1 MIETELPVGGK
12 RQKWSPYQKYIIAL
26 LLTVYMFNFIDR
38 QIIAILS
45 PLIKDDLGL
54 SDTQLGLLKGFPFAL
69 CYAFFGFPIAKWAD
83 KGNRATIIS
92 LAVTVWSGMTVLC
105 GLAQNYTQLLL
116 ARMGVGVGEA
126 GCSPPAHSLI
136 SDYFPREQRATVLGL
151 YSLGI
156 SLGSLFGIL
165 LGGLIADKFG
175 WRWAFIIVGAPGVV
189 LGLIVKFTLKEP
201 ERGATEEPE
210 VRAAMLRAKETGTV
224 KAAPSFLDALATMWK
239 IKSYGIL
246 TLSAGLTAFC
256 GYALGLWIVDFLFR
270 THDLSYAE
278 LTLPLALAIGV
289 GGGVGTICGGF
300 ITDFFGTKDDA
311 AYFSIPAYGHLISVP
326 LFLLAMW
333 TGSPY
338 FCLGVFFFVFLL
350 HTSVAG
356 PYYGLV
362 QNLAPLHLRAFA
374 SALFF
379 FVLSILGVGLGPFL
393 VGVFSDL
400 LTPSLGEADALRWV
414 LTALAPVWIL
424 ASFIMLWGR
433 KALRADLAQIALKT
447 EQDRLDAVQMQP

>member
-1 MIETELPVGGK
+1 MIETSLPNNSK
-12 RQKWSPYQKYIIAL
+12 RQKWTPYQKYIIFL

-54 SDTQLGLLKGFPFAL
+54 SDTELGLLKGVAFAL
-69 CYAFFGFPIAKWAD
+69 FYAIFGFPIAKWAD
-83 KGNRATIIS
+83 KGNRAGIIS
-92 LAVTVWSGMTVLC
+92 LAVTFWSGMTILC
-105 GLAQNYTQLLL
+105 GMSQNFIQLLL

-156 SLGSLFGIL
+156 SFGSLFGIL

-175 WRWAFIIVGAPGVV
+175 WRWAFIIVGTPGIL
-189 LGLIVKFTLKEP
+189 LGLIVKLTLKEP
-201 ERGATEEPE
+201 ERGAMETPE
-210 VRAAMLRAKETGTV
+210 VRAAMLRAKESGAV
-224 KAAPSFLDALATMWK
+224 KAAPSLSDALAIMWK
-239 IKSYGIL
+239 IKSYRIL

-256 GYALGLWIVDFLFR
+256 GYALGLWIVDFLVR
-270 THDLSYAE
+270 SHELSYAE
-278 LTLPLALAIGV
+278 LTLPLALSIGV
-289 GGGVGTICGGF
+289 GGGIGTLCGGF
-300 ITDFFGTKDDA
+300 ITDFFGNKDDA
-311 AYFSIPAYGHLISVP
+311 SYFTIPAYGHLISVP
-326 LFLLAMW
+326 LFLLAIW

-350 HTSVAG
+350 HASVAG

-362 QNLAPLHLRAFA
+362 QNLAPLHMRAFA

-379 FVLSILGVGLGPFL
+379 FVLSILGVGFGPFV

-400 LTPSLGEADALRWV
+400 LAPALGEADALRWT
-414 LTALAPVWIL
+414 LTGLAPVWVL
-424 ASFIMLWGR
+424 ASVIMLWGR
-433 KALRADLAQIALKT
+433 KALRADLAEIVLKT
-447 EQDRLDAVQMQP
+447 NQDTVQAF